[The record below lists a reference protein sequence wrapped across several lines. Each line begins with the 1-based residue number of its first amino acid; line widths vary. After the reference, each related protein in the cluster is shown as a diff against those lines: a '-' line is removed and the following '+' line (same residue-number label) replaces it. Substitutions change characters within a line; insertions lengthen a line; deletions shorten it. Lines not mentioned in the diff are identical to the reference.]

1 MSQLAENISILS
13 GVSNNSMI
21 WYMGLVCL
29 SNLSVCAHNLCKQ
42 VNMLENRTLYIDT
55 GNISLLFFSF

>member
-1 MSQLAENISILS
+1 MSQLAENITILDI
-13 GVSNNSMI
+13 SNNSMI